1 MIKQKVGVFIPS
13 EKTLFPM
20 CLSISYVIFVCGKKV
35 GVLLDALKIMLCT
48 SYSLQ
53 KNTENS
59 RLIFNPFE
67 TSNLSMNFMTIT
79 KEEW

>member
-1 MIKQKVGVFIPS
+1 
-13 EKTLFPM
+13 M
-20 CLSISYVIFVCGKKV
+20 CLLISYVIFVCGKKV
-35 GVLLDALKIMLCT
+35 GVLLDALENNVMYIIQPT
-48 SYSLQ
+48 

-67 TSNLSMNFMTIT
+67 TSNLSMNCMTIT

>member
-1 MIKQKVGVFIPS
+1 
-13 EKTLFPM
+13 M

-35 GVLLDALKIMLCT
+35 GVLLHVLENNVIYIIQPK
-48 SYSLQ
+48 

-59 RLIFNPFE
+59 RLLFNPFE